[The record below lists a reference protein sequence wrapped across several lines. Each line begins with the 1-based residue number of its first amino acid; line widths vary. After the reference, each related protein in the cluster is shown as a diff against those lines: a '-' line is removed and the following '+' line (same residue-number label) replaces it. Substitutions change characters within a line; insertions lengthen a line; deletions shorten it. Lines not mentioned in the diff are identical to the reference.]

1 MRKLERTSEKK
12 MLISIALEWDLRALH
27 EVPHY
32 HNLFVKASATH
43 HFPAHYIQNEAGTFF
58 FHPLCVPYLFA
69 LNTQMQQLLPGT
81 PLKNTQHNRGL
92 TCDEFAKKMG

>member
-43 HFPAHYIQNEAGTFF
+43 QFPAHYIQNEAGTFF
-58 FHPLCVPYLFA
+58 FHPLCALFICIKYSDA
-69 LNTQMQQLLPGT
+69 ATASWHAFEKHPAQQRPNL
-81 PLKNTQHNRGL
+81 
-92 TCDEFAKKMG
+92 